1 MKSDIKYRQ
10 FLPWDKEPSIAE
22 LGPDDRS
29 GAVYHPDSGLQLA
42 AETAI
47 VTQRPLLIRGDP
59 GTGKS
64 SFASF
69 AARNLKW
76 RYYEI
81 TVTSRTEAKD
91 LQWRFDALARLH
103 DAQARKKDTSP
114 SNYVTPGVLW
124 WAFNRENALEFIS
137 NQKKEDTP
145 DSPDSIEPFAETNSQ
160 RDPSRAVVLID
171 EIDKA
176 DPDVPNDLLEV
187 LGLNRFRVD
196 ELDRPVERMMPGPDE
211 DLGSPNHFGSL
222 FIVITT
228 NQERDLPAAFM
239 RRCVVYTLKEP
250 EGEEDQI
257 NKLVEIARLHM
268 GNLIA
273 SHPGGEDLISR
284 VAKKCCQLR
293 QDNMHHLRRGPS
305 TAEFLDVVRVCLKLE
320 IDPESRFWQQIEQ
333 NVLIKGRDL
342 KM

>member
-1 MKSDIKYRQ
+1 MNPNIKYKQ
-10 FLPWDKEPSIAE
+10 FLPWDEEPSFAE

-29 GAVYHPDSGLQLA
+29 GAVYYPDSELQLA

-47 VTQRPLLIRGDP
+47 VSQRPLLIRGDP
-59 GTGKS
+59 GSGKS

-81 TVTSRTEAKD
+81 TVTSRTEARD

-103 DAQARKKDTSP
+103 DAQAKKIDTSP
-114 SNYVTPGVLW
+114 GNYVKPGVLW
-124 WAFNRENALEFIS
+124 WAFNRHNALESIS
-137 NQKKEDTP
+137 NQKKEGTP
-145 DSPDSIEPFAETNSQ
+145 VSSDSIEPFAETNFL

-187 LGLNRFRVD
+187 IGLNRFRVD
-196 ELDRPVERMMPGPDE
+196 ELDRLVERMIPDPDE
-211 DLGSPNHFGSL
+211 DPGSPNHFGSL

-239 RRCVVYTLKEP
+239 RRCVVHTLKEP
-250 EGEEDQI
+250 EEEEDQI
-257 NKLVEIARLHM
+257 NKLIEISRLHM
-268 GNLIA
+268 NKLIA
-273 SHPGGEDLISR
+273 SHSDGEDLIFR

-293 QDNMHHLRRGPS
+293 QDNTHLLRRGPS

-320 IDPESRFWQQIEQ
+320 IDPESEFWQQIEQ

-342 KM
+342 EM

>member
-1 MKSDIKYRQ
+1 MNQNIKYKQ
-10 FLPWDKEPSIAE
+10 FLPWDNEQPSFAE

-29 GAVYHPDSGLQLA
+29 GAVYHPDSRLQLA

-47 VTQRPLLIRGDP
+47 VAQRPLLIRGDP
-59 GTGKS
+59 GSGKS

-69 AARNLKW
+69 AARNLEW

-81 TVTSRTEAKD
+81 TVTSRTEARD
-91 LQWRFDALARLH
+91 MQWRFDALARLR

-114 SNYVTPGVLW
+114 GNYVTPGVLW
-124 WAFNRENALEFIS
+124 WAFNRENALKFIS
-137 NQKKEDTP
+137 NQKKEDKP
-145 DSPDSIEPFAETNSQ
+145 ASSSEPFAETNSQ
-160 RDPSRAVVLID
+160 RDPLRAVVLID

-187 LGLNRFRVD
+187 LGLNRFRVE
-196 ELDRPVERMMPGPDE
+196 ELDRYVERKIPGPDKE
-211 DLGSPNHFGSL
+211 SSSPNHFGSL

-228 NQERDLPAAFM
+228 NQERDLPAAFI
-239 RRCVVYTLKEP
+239 RRCVIHTLKEP
-250 EGEEDQI
+250 EEEKDQI

-273 SHPGGEDLISR
+273 SHPSGEDLIYR

-293 QDNMHHLRRGPS
+293 QDNVHHLRLGPS

-342 KM
+342 EM